1 VIQLSDKKDQNRPET
16 SPVRFLSVTE
26 AEAGQRLDNYLMR
39 VLQGVPKAR
48 VYRAIRKG
56 EVRVN
61 KGRVKPET
69 KLAADDN
76 VRVPPLAETA
86 KRNQR
91 ASSKWTRILSQLVV
105 LDEPDLLVLDKP
117 AGLAVHGGSGI
128 DVGLIE
134 TLRQMYPDERYLELV
149 HRLDRDT
156 SGLIMIARR
165 AATLRALHELLR
177 KDGVDKRYQCLVE
190 GRWPSSVAHVDA
202 PLEKYSLASGERL
215 VKVAASGKRARTEF
229 RVLRRF
235 QRATLVEA
243 KPITGRTH
251 QIRVHCRHAGHPIL
265 GDEKYSTPSTEALTE
280 ALELP
285 RLFLHAASL
294 RFQLAGEAVSVDSPL
309 PDELVALLN
318 ALPSGK

>member
-1 VIQLSDKKDQNRPET
+1 MSDKKDQNRPET

-76 VRVPPLAETA
+76 VRVPPLTETA

-91 ASSKWTRILSQLVV
+91 ASSKWTRILSQRVV

-235 QRATLVEA
+235 QRTTLVEA

-265 GDEKYSTPSTEALTE
+265 GDEKYSTPSTQALTE

-294 RFQLAGEAVSVDSPL
+294 RFQLAGEAVSLDSPL
-309 PDELVALLN
+309 PGELVALLN

>member
-1 VIQLSDKKDQNRPET
+1 MIQLSDKKDQNRPET

-76 VRVPPLAETA
+76 VRVPPLTETA

-91 ASSKWTRILSQLVV
+91 ASSKWTRILSQRVV

-235 QRATLVEA
+235 QRTTLVEA

-294 RFQLAGEAVSVDSPL
+294 RFQLAGEAVSLDSPL
-309 PDELVALLN
+309 PGELVALLN

>member
-1 VIQLSDKKDQNRPET
+1 VIQLSDKKDQNRHET

-76 VRVPPLAETA
+76 VRVPPLTETA

-91 ASSKWTRILSQLVV
+91 ASSKWTRILSQRVV

-134 TLRQMYPDERYLELV
+134 TLRQMYPEERYLELV

-190 GRWPSSVAHVDA
+190 GRWPSSVTHVDA

-265 GDEKYSTPSTEALTE
+265 GDEKYSTPSTDALTE

-294 RFQLAGEAVSVDSPL
+294 RFQLAGEAVSLDSPL
-309 PDELVALLN
+309 PDELAALLN
-318 ALPSGK
+318 ELPSGK

>member
-1 VIQLSDKKDQNRPET
+1 M
-16 SPVRFLSVTE
+16 RFLSVTE
-26 AEAGQRLDNYLMR
+26 AEAGQRIDNYLMR

-48 VYRAIRKG
+48 VYKAIRKG

-76 VRVPPLAETA
+76 VRVPPLTETA

-91 ASSKWTRILSQLVV
+91 ASSKWTRILSQRIV

-215 VKVAASGKRARTEF
+215 VKVTASGKRARTEF

-265 GDEKYSTPSTEALTE
+265 GDEKYSTPSTEALTG

-285 RLFLHAASL
+285 RLFLHAANL
-294 RFQLAGEAVSVDSPL
+294 RFQLAGEAVSLDSPL
-309 PDELVALLN
+309 PNELVALLN
-318 ALPSGK
+318 KLPSGK

>member
-1 VIQLSDKKDQNRPET
+1 MIQLSDKKDQNPPET

-26 AEAGQRLDNYLMR
+26 AEAGQRIDNYLMR

-48 VYRAIRKG
+48 VYKAIRKG

-76 VRVPPLAETA
+76 VRVPPLTETA

-91 ASSKWTRILSQLVV
+91 ASSKWTRILSQRIV

-215 VKVAASGKRARTEF
+215 VKVTASGKRARTEF

-235 QRATLVEA
+235 QRATLMEA

-265 GDEKYSTPSTEALTE
+265 GDEKYSTPSTEALTG

-285 RLFLHAASL
+285 RLFLHAANL
-294 RFQLAGEAVSVDSPL
+294 RFQLAGEAVSLDSPL
-309 PDELVALLN
+309 PNELVALLN
-318 ALPSGK
+318 KLPSGK

>member
-1 VIQLSDKKDQNRPET
+1 MIQLSDKKDQNRPET

-86 KRNQR
+86 KRNLG
-91 ASSKWTRILSQLVV
+91 ASSKWTRILSQRVV

-202 PLEKYSLASGERL
+202 PLEKYSLPSGERL
-215 VKVAASGKRARTEF
+215 VKVTASGKRARTEF

-294 RFQLAGEAVSVDSPL
+294 RFQLAGESVSLESPL
-309 PDELVALLN
+309 PDELVARLN

>member
-1 VIQLSDKKDQNRPET
+1 M
-16 SPVRFLSVTE
+16 RFLSVTE
-26 AEAGQRLDNYLMR
+26 AEAGQRIDNYLMR

-48 VYRAIRKG
+48 VYKAIRKG

-76 VRVPPLAETA
+76 VRVPPLTETA

-91 ASSKWTRILSQLVV
+91 ASSKWTRILSQRIV

-215 VKVAASGKRARTEF
+215 VKVTASGKRARTEF

-265 GDEKYSTPSTEALTE
+265 GDEKYSTPSTEALTG

-285 RLFLHAASL
+285 RLFLHAANL
-294 RFQLAGEAVSVDSPL
+294 RFQLAGEAVSLDSPL

-318 ALPSGK
+318 KLPSGK

>member
-1 VIQLSDKKDQNRPET
+1 MIQLSDKKDQNPPET

-26 AEAGQRLDNYLMR
+26 AEAGQRIDNYLMR

-48 VYRAIRKG
+48 VYKAIRKG

-76 VRVPPLAETA
+76 VRVPPLTETA

-91 ASSKWTRILSQLVV
+91 ASSKWTRILSQRIV

-215 VKVAASGKRARTEF
+215 VKVTASGKRARTEF

-265 GDEKYSTPSTEALTE
+265 GDEKYSTPSTEALTG

-285 RLFLHAASL
+285 RLFLHAANL
-294 RFQLAGEAVSVDSPL
+294 RFQLAGEAVSLDSPL
-309 PDELVALLN
+309 PNELVALLN
-318 ALPSGK
+318 KLPSGK

>member
-1 VIQLSDKKDQNRPET
+1 MIQLSDKKDQNRPET

-76 VRVPPLAETA
+76 VRVPPLTETA

-91 ASSKWTRILSQLVV
+91 ASSKWTRILSQRVV

-235 QRATLVEA
+235 QRTTLVEA

-294 RFQLAGEAVSVDSPL
+294 RFQLAGEAVSLDSPL
-309 PDELVALLN
+309 PDELVALLD

>member
-1 VIQLSDKKDQNRPET
+1 M
-16 SPVRFLSVTE
+16 RFLSVTE
-26 AEAGQRLDNYLMR
+26 AEAGQRIDNYLMR

-48 VYRAIRKG
+48 VYKAIRKG

-76 VRVPPLAETA
+76 VRVPPLTETA

-91 ASSKWTRILSQLVV
+91 ASSKWTRILSQRIV

-215 VKVAASGKRARTEF
+215 VKVTASGKRARTEF

-235 QRATLVEA
+235 QRATLMEA

-265 GDEKYSTPSTEALTE
+265 GDEKYSTPSTEALTG

-285 RLFLHAASL
+285 RLFLHAANL
-294 RFQLAGEAVSVDSPL
+294 RFQLAGEAVSLDSPL
-309 PDELVALLN
+309 PNELVALLN
-318 ALPSGK
+318 KLPSGK

>member
-76 VRVPPLAETA
+76 VRVPPLTETA
-86 KRNQR
+86 KRNHG
-91 ASSKWTRILSQLVV
+91 ASSKWTRILSQRVV

-134 TLRQMYPDERYLELV
+134 TLRQMYPDERNLELV

-235 QRATLVEA
+235 QRTTLVEA

-265 GDEKYSTPSTEALTE
+265 GDEKYSTPSTQALTE

-294 RFQLAGEAVSVDSPL
+294 RFQLAGEAVSLDSPL
-309 PDELVALLN
+309 PDELAALLN

>member
-1 VIQLSDKKDQNRPET
+1 MIQLSDKKDQNRPET
-16 SPVRFLSVTE
+16 SPVRFLSVTD

-86 KRNQR
+86 KRNHG
-91 ASSKWTRILSQLVV
+91 ASSKWTRILSQRVV

-202 PLEKYSLASGERL
+202 PLEKYSLPSGERL

-294 RFQLAGEAVSVDSPL
+294 RFQLAGEAVSLESPL

>member
-1 VIQLSDKKDQNRPET
+1 VIQLPDKKDQNRPNT

-69 KLAADDN
+69 KLAAEDN
-76 VRVPPLAETA
+76 IRVPPLAETA
-86 KRNQR
+86 KRNHG
-91 ASSKWTRILSQLVV
+91 ASSRWTRMLSRRVV
-105 LDEPDLLVLDKP
+105 LDQPDLLVLDKP

-134 TLRQMYPDERYLELV
+134 TLRHMYPDERYLELV

-177 KDGVDKRYQCLVE
+177 KDGVDKRYQCLIE
-190 GRWPSSVAHVDA
+190 GRWPSSVAYVEA

-215 VKVAASGKRARTEF
+215 VKVAATGKRARTEF

-265 GDEKYSTPSTEALTE
+265 GDAKYSTPSTEAFAA

-294 RFQLAGEAVSVDSPL
+294 RFQLAGEAVSLDSPL

>member
-1 VIQLSDKKDQNRPET
+1 MIQLSDKKDQNRPET

-26 AEAGQRLDNYLMR
+26 AEAGQRIDNYLMR

-69 KLAADDN
+69 KLATEDN
-76 VRVPPLAETA
+76 IRVPPLAETA
-86 KRNQR
+86 KRNYR
-91 ASSKWTRILSQLVV
+91 ASSRWTQMLSRRVV

-165 AATLRALHELLR
+165 AATLRALHDLLR

-190 GRWPSSVAHVDA
+190 GRWPSSVAYVDA

-265 GDEKYSTPSTEALTE
+265 GDEKYSTPSTEGLTA

-285 RLFLHAASL
+285 RLFLHAANL
-294 RFQLAGEAVSVDSPL
+294 RFQLAGEEVSLDSPL
-309 PDELVALLN
+309 PDELVALLDT
-318 ALPSGK
+318 LPSGK

>member
-69 KLAADDN
+69 NLAADDN
-76 VRVPPLAETA
+76 VRVPPLTETA

-91 ASSKWTRILSQLVV
+91 ASSKWTRILSQRVV

-235 QRATLVEA
+235 QRTTLVEA

-280 ALELP
+280 AINLP

-294 RFQLAGEAVSVDSPL
+294 RFQLAGEAVSLDSSL
-309 PDELVALLN
+309 PDELAALLN
-318 ALPSGK
+318 ELPSGK